1 MTKKILAML
10 LAVLMLVSLITAC
23 ESGSGTS
30 STETPTSSTT
40 TTESTTSTTESTG
53 GETSTGVDLSV
64 KRDLSIGIGT
74 NTFITDYYD
83 NGQTIL
89 VEEAMNCEI
98 EFLMLPAGGDGLT
111 KLQLMINGG
120 DELPDVFA
128 YNLSNALTY
137 QYGSGGTFVALNQW
151 YEDPAYAPYFHA
163 IESEEDKATMLSNA
177 TSADG
182 NMYAMIQWQ
191 PETWNLTPYR
201 IYMNMV
207 WLENLGLEVPT
218 TTDELKDVLVAFAN
232 DDPNGNGIKDEI
244 PVWVNY
250 VDGGSY
256 GCNAIN
262 AFTNMFVY
270 GGTSM
275 SSLTLSE
282 DGKTV
287 IAPQLTDAYRE
298 ALIYL
303 NELYNE
309 GAIIDGSFVY
319 NDGTAYKGTLN
330 YQGIGTEAAPE
341 GKSINIVGMFTAGSN
356 SGNFANS
363 GIDQNV
369 NYLEYQMIP
378 VPTGPDGQ
386 AYSAYSAHYGS
397 KYWYVTEEA
406 EEPDFCVT
414 VGDYF
419 YDFEMSMMTRYGTE
433 EVDWTIDETVCSDWY
448 TEHTALIE
456 AQGYE
461 QPIDDYYSI
470 VRLRADA
477 VWGENTN
484 AFWHNV
490 QPRYASL
497 EFFNHAVDWFDPETF
512 VYYNGNYGRLS
523 SISKAYYA
531 DLHPTYVL
539 PVIEYT
545 NEEQEEITDIQI
557 QWPEK
562 LLEWDM
568 FFITGEKDPTN
579 DADWQAWLDVAN
591 NELGVATY
599 IENTQ
604 SAYERTTQYQSL
616 G

>member
-30 STETPTSSTT
+30 STETPTS
-40 TTESTTSTTESTG
+40 TTESKTEESTG
-53 GETSTGVDLSV
+53 GEEVTAGVDLSV
-64 KRDLSIGIGT
+64 HRDLSVGIGT

-83 NGQTIL
+83 NGQTIA
-89 VEEAMNCEI
+89 VQDAMNCTI

-120 DELPDVFA
+120 DTLPDVFA
-128 YNLSNALTY
+128 YNLNNALTY
-137 QYGSGGTFVALNQW
+137 EYGSSGTFLALNEW
-151 YEDPAYAPYFHA
+151 YGDPAYTPYFCA
-163 IESEEDKATMLSNA
+163 IESEEDKMTMLSNA

-201 IYMNMV
+201 IYMNMK
-207 WLENLGLEVPT
+207 WLENLDLDVPT
-218 TTDELKDVLVAFAN
+218 TTEELKDVLVAFRN
-232 DDPNGNGIKDEI
+232 EDPNGNGIADEI
-244 PVWVNY
+244 PVWINY

-270 GGTSM
+270 GSGNM

-287 IAPQLTDAYRE
+287 IAPQLTDGYRE
-298 ALIYL
+298 AMIYL
-303 NELYNE
+303 NDLYKA
-309 GAIIDGSFVY
+309 GVIMDGSFVY
-319 NDGTAYKGTLN
+319 NDGTAFKGTLN
-330 YQGIGTEAAPE
+330 YQGIGIEEAPE

-386 AYSAYSAHYGS
+386 AYSAYSVPSGA
-397 KYWYVTEEA
+397 KYWYVTDEA
-406 EEPDFCVT
+406 EDPAFCVT

-419 YDFEMSMMTRYGTE
+419 YELDMSMMVRYGTK
-433 EVDWTIDETVCSDWY
+433 EVDWTMDETFCADWY
-448 TEHTALIE
+448 TQHTALIE
-456 AQGYE
+456 GTGNT

-470 VRLRADA
+470 VRLRQDA

-497 EFFNHAVDWFDPETF
+497 EFFNHAVDYFDPDNF
-512 VYYNGNYGRLS
+512 VFFNGNYGRLS

-531 DLHPTYVL
+531 DLHPEYVL

-545 NEEQEEITDIQI
+545 NDEQEAITEIQI
-557 QWPEK
+557 QWPET
-562 LLEWDM
+562 LLEWVI

-579 DADWQAWLDVAN
+579 DADWQAWLDAAN
-591 NELGVATY
+591 DLGVNTY
-599 IENTQ
+599 IEKTQ
-604 SAYERTTQYQSL
+604 AAYERTAEYKAL
-616 G
+616 

>member
-30 STETPTSSTT
+30 STETPTS
-40 TTESTTSTTESTG
+40 TTESKTEESKTEESTG
-53 GETSTGVDLSV
+53 GEEVTAGVDLSV
-64 KRDLSIGIGT
+64 HRTLGVWIQT
-74 NTFITDYYD
+74 NTFITDYED
-83 NGQTIL
+83 NGQTNKM
-89 VEEAMNCEI
+89 EEELNCDI
-98 EFLMLPAGGDGLT
+98 EFTFLPAGGDGLT
-111 KLQLMINGG
+111 KLQLTINGG
-120 DELPDVFA
+120 EEIPDVMS
-128 YNLSNALTY
+128 YSINNALTY
-137 QYGSGGTFVALNQW
+137 EYGSGGTFIPLNEW
-151 YEDPAYAPYFHA
+151 YGDPAYTPYFCA
-163 IESEEDKATMLSNA
+163 IESEEDKMTMLSNA

-182 NMYAMIQWQ
+182 NMYAMIMWQ

-201 IYMNMV
+201 IYMNMK
-207 WLENLGLEVPT
+207 WLENLDLDVPAT
-218 TTDELKDVLVAFAN
+218 TEELKNVLIAFAK
-232 DDPNGNGIKDEI
+232 DDPNGNGIADEI
-244 PVWVNY
+244 PLWVNY
-250 VDGGSY
+250 VDGGGY

-270 GGTSM
+270 GGTNM

-287 IAPQLTDAYRE
+287 IAPQLTDGYRE
-298 ALIYL
+298 AMIYL
-303 NELYNE
+303 NDLYNE
-309 GAIIDGSFVY
+309 GAIMDGSFVY

-330 YQGIGTEAAPE
+330 YQGIGTEEAPE

-386 AYSAYSAHYGS
+386 AYSAYSVPSGA
-397 KYWYVTEEA
+397 KYWYVSEYA
-406 EEPDFCVT
+406 EDPAFCVT
-414 VGDYF
+414 AGDWY
-419 YDFEMSMMTRYGTE
+419 YRTDNTMMVRYGTE
-433 EVDWTIDETVCSDWY
+433 EVDWTMDEQFCADWY
-448 TEHTALIE
+448 AQHTALIE
-456 AQGYE
+456 GTGNT

-484 AFWHNV
+484 AFWHNT

-497 EFFNHAVDWFDPETF
+497 EFFNHAVDYFDPDTF
-512 VYYNGNYGRLS
+512 VYFNGNYGRLS

-531 DLHPTYVL
+531 DLHPEYVL

-545 NEEQEEITDIQI
+545 NEEQEAITEIQI
-557 QWPEK
+557 QWPET
-562 LLEWDM
+562 LLEWVI

-579 DADWQAWLDVAN
+579 DADWQAWLDAAN
-591 NELGVATY
+591 DLGVNTY
-599 IENTQ
+599 IEKTQ
-604 SAYERTTQYQSL
+604 SAYERTAEYKAL
-616 G
+616 